1 MDIVLTLIIIFG
13 IYFLQ
18 RRTLVQGF
26 VSDNNGVTENYF
38 DILFGVHFFFSLI
51 YMIYAFVNRSD
62 SGEYYRIT
70 VETASW
76 GELFESGTLFVRFL
90 CYPFSNILGLSY
102 YSVMLIFSFLG
113 FQGLLFFYLAAREN
127 INNLPIVW
135 GGMSLLEL
143 LFILPNSHFW
153 SASLGKGSLMTFA
166 IGLAIYG
173 LSRFN
178 RRLPILLL
186 GAFLVYMCRSHM
198 LLAIVIGVGLGLFFT
213 QRGIKW
219 YFRFPFLI
227 VSLAAFLLLSDNVV
241 EQTGAESLNI
251 FDSQRMTHRVRE
263 LGKSSSGVD
272 IANYSQGFK
281 LFTFLFRPL
290 FIDSPGLLGIV
301 SSFENAFLLFLAI
314 RFLINFPVFWSRSNG
329 FHKAAMFTFLLAAI
343 SLAQIS
349 GNLGIAIRQ
358 KSQIFPL
365 FFLFYAFS
373 LSVLNKQ
380 KSNP

>member
-1 MDIVLTLIIIFG
+1 MDIVITFIVIIG
-13 IYFLQ
+13 LYLLQ

-26 VSDNNGVTENYF
+26 VSGNNRVTENYF
-38 DILFGVHFFFSLI
+38 DILFSVHLFFWLI
-51 YMIYAFVNRSD
+51 YLIYALVNRSD
-62 SGEYYRIT
+62 SGEYYRLT

-76 GELFESGTLFVRFL
+76 GELFQSGTLFVRFL

-102 YSVMLIFSFLG
+102 NSVMLIFAFLG
-113 FQGLLFFYLAAREN
+113 FQGLLLFYLAAKEN
-127 INNLPIVW
+127 INNLPIIW

-143 LFILPNSHFW
+143 LFLLPNSHFW
-153 SASLGKGSLMTFA
+153 SASLGKGSLMTFG
-166 IGLAIYG
+166 IGLTIYG

-178 RRLPILLL
+178 KRLPLLLL
-186 GAFLVYMCRSHM
+186 GAFLVYMGRSHM
-198 LLAIVIGVGLGLFFT
+198 LLAIVIGIGLGLFFT

-227 VSLAAFLLLSDNVV
+227 ISLVAFLLLSDSVV

-290 FIDSPGLLGIV
+290 FIDSPGLLGLF
-301 SSFENAFLLFLAI
+301 SSLENAFLLFLAI
-314 RFLINFPVFWSRSNG
+314 RFIIFIPSFWRGSNG
-329 FHKAAMFTFLLAAI
+329 FHKSAVFVFLLAAI

-358 KSQIFPL
+358 KSQIMPL
-365 FFLFYAFS
+365 FFLFYAYAFS
-373 LSVLNKQ
+373 YRLKGNR
-380 KSNP
+380 

>member
-1 MDIVLTLIIIFG
+1 MDILITLMFIVG
-13 IYFLQ
+13 IYYLQ

-26 VSDNNGVTENYF
+26 VSGNNRVTENYF
-38 DILFGVHFFFSLI
+38 DILFSVHLFFWLI
-51 YMIYAFVNRSD
+51 YLIYAFVNRSD

-70 VETASW
+70 VETDSW
-76 GELFESGTLFVRFL
+76 GELFEPGTLFVRFL

-102 YSVMLIFSFLG
+102 NSVMLIFAFLG

-135 GGMSLLEL
+135 AGMSLLEL

-153 SASLGKGSLMTFA
+153 SASLGKGSLMTLG
-166 IGLAIYG
+166 IGLTVYG

-178 RRLPILLL
+178 RRLPLLLL
-186 GAFLVYMCRSHM
+186 GAFLVYMGRSHM
-198 LLAIVIGVGLGLFFT
+198 LLAIVIGLGLGLFFT

-227 VSLAAFLLLSDNVV
+227 ISLVAFLLLSESVV

-272 IANYSQGFK
+272 IANYGQGFK

-290 FIDSPGLLGIV
+290 FFDSPGLLGLF
-301 SSFENAFLLFLAI
+301 SSVENAFLLFLAI
-314 RFLINFPVFWSRSNG
+314 RFVIFMPSFWKGSNG
-329 FHKAAMFTFLLAAI
+329 FHKAAVFIFLLAAI

-358 KSQIFPL
+358 KSQIMPL
-365 FFLFYAFS
+365 FFLFYSFAFS
-373 LSVLNKQ
+373 HRLKGNR
-380 KSNP
+380 

>member
-1 MDIVLTLIIIFG
+1 
-13 IYFLQ
+13 
-18 RRTLVQGF
+18 
-26 VSDNNGVTENYF
+26 
-38 DILFGVHFFFSLI
+38 
-51 YMIYAFVNRSD
+51 
-62 SGEYYRIT
+62 
-70 VETASW
+70 
-76 GELFESGTLFVRFL
+76 
-90 CYPFSNILGLSY
+90 
-102 YSVMLIFSFLG
+102 MLIFAFLG
-113 FQGLLFFYLAAREN
+113 FQGLLLFYLAAKEN
-127 INNLPIVW
+127 INNLPIIW

-153 SASLGKGSLMTFA
+153 SASIGKGSLMTFG
-166 IGLAIYG
+166 IGLTIYG

-178 RRLPILLL
+178 KRLPLLLL
-186 GAFLVYMCRSHM
+186 GAFLVYMGRSHM
-198 LLAIVIGVGLGLFFT
+198 LLAIVIGIGLGLFFT

-227 VSLAAFLLLSDNVV
+227 ISLVAFLLLSDSVV

-272 IANYSQGFK
+272 IANYGQGFK

-290 FIDSPGLLGIV
+290 FIDSPGLLGLF

-314 RFLINFPVFWSRSNG
+314 RFMIFIPSFWRGSNG
-329 FHKAAMFTFLLAAI
+329 FHKSAVFIFLLAAI

-358 KSQIFPL
+358 KSQIMPL
-365 FFLFYAFS
+365 FFLFYAYAFS
-373 LSVLNKQ
+373 YRFKGDR
-380 KSNP
+380 